1 MPTSADLISTST
13 ISGTPVLRGWQPQGA
28 SLAEIMRRGGHSTP
42 SAALVYQHATEDRDK
57 ELAAALGDLA
67 RTADS
72 VVAAWQGVSTNAH
85 RMLTEQLAS

>member
-1 MPTSADLISTST
+1 M
-13 ISGTPVLRGWQPQGA
+13 
-28 SLAEIMRRGGHSTP
+28 
-42 SAALVYQHATEDRDK
+42 VYQHATEDRDK
-57 ELAAALGDLA
+57 ALAAALGDLA